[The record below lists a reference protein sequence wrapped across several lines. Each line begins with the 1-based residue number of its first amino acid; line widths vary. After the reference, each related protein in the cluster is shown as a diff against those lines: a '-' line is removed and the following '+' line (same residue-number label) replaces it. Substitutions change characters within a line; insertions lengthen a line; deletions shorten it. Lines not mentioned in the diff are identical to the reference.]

1 MKRNKD
7 KINSKYRIRWFG
19 SVTEVKPG
27 TATIG
32 NFHRLRWFGSVWF
45 GSGTLFTPNKFWHRN
60 KKALYAK
67 GLI

>member
-45 GSGTLFTPNKFWHRN
+45 GSGTLFTNFGTET

>member
-1 MKRNKD
+1 MKRSND

-32 NFHRLRWFGSVWF
+32 SFRRLRPV
-45 GSGTLFTPNKFWHRN
+45 
-60 KKALYAK
+60 
-67 GLI
+67 